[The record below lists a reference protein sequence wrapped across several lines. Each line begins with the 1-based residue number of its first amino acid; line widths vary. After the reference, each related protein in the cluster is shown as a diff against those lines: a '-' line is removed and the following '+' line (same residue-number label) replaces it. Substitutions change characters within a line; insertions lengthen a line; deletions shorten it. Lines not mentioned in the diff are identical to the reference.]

1 MADQQLIIQVQ
12 AQISNAQSQLA
23 AVQNQVRGLGTAAQG
38 VVAPISNMG
47 KAFSAF
53 LGGAAFMALE
63 RMARMFVNFG
73 KGAVDAFTKADS
85 AARQFQNTLTE
96 RGLTQANALAA
107 SNAIGGAAVA
117 SGFEPEAIQ
126 QAMSNMIV
134 KMNSGKDAT
143 LGMQI
148 AMDNARI
155 KGITLATSI
164 QSVSIAAL
172 GSLKSLRQFGI
183 TTNKDVNGNLKTA
196 NELLKEMADR
206 TKGGLSTYIAS
217 PLGMIDRMKVSLQE
231 MRETIGG
238 VLTQAF
244 APAAQMVTGFAGAIT
259 AMASISVV
267 SVPPLVSLAVAG
279 ARIGKVFMDSTYVV
293 REFFAALNPKNY
305 KFDPMTMNFTNKATD
320 SLTGQWIDADI
331 AYENYIRDLKN
342 STPED
347 EVNKQ
352 MKELQRLLKDV
363 QTGAD
368 GAAAA
373 GTKTAAAWEAAFAP
387 LKLLSG
393 SIPNLAKYVGNLSS
407 SFVLRS
413 ELKITVEDKTSSSR
427 APSASLSPS
436 VAGAVHAA
444 VKESLRTATRGVVSQ
459 PASHGTHIFDGFA
472 AKYAGLP
479 TSGSGGW

>member
-12 AQISNAQSQLA
+12 AQIGDALAQLK
-23 AVQNQVRGLGTAAQG
+23 AVQDQVKGVGT
-38 VVAPISNMG
+38 V
-47 KAFSAF
+47 
-53 LGGAAFMALE
+53 GAAAISPIQGLFSVLGKVAKVVGI
-63 RMARMFVNFG
+63 AFTVKAIINFG
-73 KGAVDAFTKADS
+73 KSAVDAFTKADS
-85 AARQFQNTLTE
+85 AARQFINTLTE

-134 KMNSGKDAT
+134 KMNSGRDAT

-206 TKGGLSTYIAS
+206 TKGGLSTYMAS

-231 MRETIGG
+231 MKETIGG

-259 AMASISVV
+259 AMASV
-267 SVPPLVSLAVAG
+267 STVAVPPLVSLAVAG

-305 KFDPMTMNFTNKATD
+305 TFDPMTMNFTNKATD
-320 SLTGQWIDADI
+320 ALTGQWIDADI

-342 STPED
+342 GTPED

-352 MKELQRLLKDV
+352 MKELQRLLAGV

-368 GAAAA
+368 GATAA
-373 GTKTAAAWEAAFAP
+373 GAKTAAAWEAAFAP

-413 ELKITVEDKTSSSR
+413 ELNITIHDDTAPKG
-427 APSASLSPS
+427 PSAPLSPS

-444 VKESLRTATRGVVSQ
+444 VKTSLRTATRGVVSQ

-472 AKYAGLP
+472 SKYTGLP